1 MKVLIFICYLASMLY
16 GLYALKVY
24 EAGLSLSYVFGLF
37 VYVLG
42 FMIWLII
49 LKLYPLSLAFPIA
62 AGALIVGTQ
71 LVGVLALGE
80 KLVYMKAI
88 GAVVILI
95 GIVMMA
101 IGERISE

>member
-24 EAGLSLSYVFGLF
+24 EVGCSLSYVFGLF
-37 VYVLG
+37 VYVVG
-42 FMIWLII
+42 FMIWLVI
-49 LKLYPLSLAFPIA
+49 LKIYPLSLAFPIA

-80 KLVYMKAI
+80 KLVYMKTI
-88 GAVVILI
+88 GGVAMLI
-95 GIVMMA
+95 GIIMMT
-101 IGERISE
+101 IGEKFSE